1 MYWQTFVRKAG
12 RAVRHHALALCGANS
27 LTQIGF
33 GMQAIVTFPAFRRV
47 ERDHCLLYTSD
58 AADD

>member
-1 MYWQTFVRKAG
+1 MMYRQTFVRKAG

-33 GMQAIVTFPAFRRV
+33 GMQAIITFPAFRRV
-47 ERDHCLLYTSD
+47 ERDHMVIHTD
-58 AADD
+58 